1 VFDSFQL
8 TGCLNQPLSQCF
20 AGTMRGTAQSST
32 QTRVD
37 CSGVSQTLSSGVDG
51 ILTPPQS
58 ELLNRLRSVLVAGM
72 ARSDL
77 LDSHDAG
84 LLDTCPPQASVS
96 AAAQTDLPF
105 VPGDAFAILDSL
117 IGLQP
122 VKEDIRRL
130 AQRVQLDRIRRTQDL
145 RTASNSLHT
154 VFDGNPGTGKTTVA
168 RIVASIYRDLGVLRT
183 GHVVETQRSG
193 LVAGWV
199 GQTALK
205 VKEVVESARGGVLF
219 IDEAY
224 ALTSDTSSGVDFG
237 AEAVE
242 T

>member
-1 VFDSFQL
+1 
-8 TGCLNQPLSQCF
+8 
-20 AGTMRGTAQSST
+20 
-32 QTRVD
+32 
-37 CSGVSQTLSSGVDG
+37 VDG